1 MISTLIGYLA
11 EGLKYLMI
19 FCDKITGQHYWLSL
33 LLFALIIKLVL
44 FPFGIKQQ
52 KSQQKLAKLRPKEE
66 AIRRKYKGR
75 EDQEAMRSMN
85 EEIQLMYRE
94 NKYSQF
100 GGCLPMLIQMPVL
113 FSLYYIIQNPLYYIC
128 RFGKAQIEVI
138 METFNRLT
146 GYSGASAYQNLT
158 IKATSYLSS
167 GENLNRLIDALP
179 VDGTVPTGA
188 ADAAGKAFADYGAFR
203 ADLASQLTGKAY
215 PNFKMFGF
223 IDLSVTPSEKFWWYI
238 LVPLVTFAILWGT
251 TKLQKKF
258 TYQPI
263 SAETQQKNPTMKM
276 MEFAMPAISAVF
288 AYSLPSALALYW
300 VYQNVLGFGQQVLL
314 NKMFPTPKMTDA
326 EIKEALR
333 EADRQAYE
341 ARKAEEK
348 KKKSIHEEDR
358 MMSEMNRK
366 NIVPEGWV
374 EPMGPSSHKNEGGEP
389 KGKKSKAIGRADMKN
404 DKEEDGRD
412 PSKK

>member
-1 MISTLIGYLA
+1 MSALFGYLA

-33 LLFALIIKLVL
+33 LLFALIIKIVL

-66 AIRRKYKGR
+66 AIRRKYKGQT
-75 EDQEAMRSMN
+75 DQESMRKMN
-85 EEIQLMYRE
+85 EEIQVMYRE
-94 NKYSQF
+94 EKYSQF
-100 GGCLPMLIQMPVL
+100 GGCLPLLVQMPVL
-113 FSLYYIIQNPLYYIC
+113 FSLYYIIQNPLHYIC

-138 METFNRLT
+138 METFNRIT
-146 GYSGASAYQNLT
+146 GYASAGTYQNLT
-158 IKATSYLSS
+158 IKTTSFLNDSA
-167 GENLNRLIDALP
+167 NLQSLIDALP

-188 ADAAGKAFADYGAFR
+188 VDAAGSSFADYTAFR
-203 ADLASQLTGKAY
+203 ADLVSQLSSKAY

-223 IDLSVTPSEKFWWYI
+223 IDLSVTPSEKIWWYV

-258 TYQPI
+258 TYQSP
-263 SAETQQKNPTMKM
+263 ATAAQANNPTMKM
-276 MEFAMPAISAVF
+276 MEFGMPALSTVIAF
-288 AYSLPSALALYW
+288 SLPSALALYW
-300 VYQNVLGFGQQVLL
+300 IYQNVLGLGQQILL
-314 NKMFPTPKMTDA
+314 SKMFPTPKMTDA
-326 EIKEALR
+326 ELKEALR

-341 ARKAEEK
+341 AKKAEEK

-358 MMSEMNRK
+358 MMSEMNRGTG
-366 NIVPEGWV
+366 VPEGWV
-374 EPMGPSSHKNEGGEP
+374 EPMGPSSSKPADNTP

-404 DKEEDGRD
+404 DKKGDE
-412 PSKK
+412 

>member
-1 MISTLIGYLA
+1 
-11 EGLKYLMI
+11 
-19 FCDKITGQHYWLSL
+19 
-33 LLFALIIKLVL
+33 
-44 FPFGIKQQ
+44 
-52 KSQQKLAKLRPKEE
+52 
-66 AIRRKYKGR
+66 
-75 EDQEAMRSMN
+75 
-85 EEIQLMYRE
+85 
-94 NKYSQF
+94 
-100 GGCLPMLIQMPVL
+100 

-158 IKATSYLSS
+158 IKATSYLSN
-167 GENLNRLIDALP
+167 GENLDRLINALP

-203 ADLASQLTGKAY
+203 ADLAAQLTEKAY

-223 IDLSVTPSEKFWWYI
+223 IDLSVTPSEKIWWYI
-238 LVPLVTFAILWGT
+238 LVPIVTFAILWGT
-251 TKLQKKF
+251 AKLQKKF

-263 SAETQQKNPTMKM
+263 SAETQQNNPTMKM

-288 AYSLPSALALYW
+288 AFSLPSALALYW

-326 EIKEALR
+326 EIREALR

-341 ARKAEEK
+341 VKKAEEK

-358 MMSEMNRK
+358 MMSEMTRK

-374 EPMGPSSHKNEGGEP
+374 EPMGPSSGKSTDGEP
-389 KGKKSKAIGRADMKN
+389 KGKKSKAIGRADIKN